1 MNPEVTKFLDELN
14 HPFRETIEELRKIIL
29 GTRSDMEE
37 NIKWNGPNY
46 KVKDNVRVSIKV
58 HPAKSLHLIF
68 HIGSKIK
75 AEPKERLLSE
85 DYNLLTWKSYD
96 RAVLGFRDKEDFIK
110 AKPHLSELITN
121 WFNATI

>member
-14 HPFRETIEELRKIIL
+14 HPFLETIEEFSKIIL

-46 KVKDNVRVSIKV
+46 KVKDNDRVSIKV

-85 DYNLLTWKSYD
+85 DYNLLTWKSND

>member
-46 KVKDNVRVSIKV
+46 KVKDNDRVSIKV

-68 HIGSKIK
+68 QIGSKIK

-85 DYNLLTWKSYD
+85 DYNLLTWKSND

>member
-46 KVKDNVRVSIKV
+46 KVKDNDRVSIKV
-58 HPAKSLHLIF
+58 HPAKSLHLNF

-85 DYNLLTWKSYD
+85 DYNLLTWKSND

>member
-29 GTRSDMEE
+29 GTRNDIEE

-46 KVKDNVRVSIKV
+46 KVKDNDRVSVKV

-68 HIGSKIK
+68 HIGAKIK

-85 DYNLLTWKSYD
+85 DYNLLTWKSND
-96 RAVLGFRDKEDFIK
+96 RAVLGFKDQADFIK
-110 AKPHLSELITN
+110 AKPHLAELITK
-121 WFNATI
+121 WFSATI